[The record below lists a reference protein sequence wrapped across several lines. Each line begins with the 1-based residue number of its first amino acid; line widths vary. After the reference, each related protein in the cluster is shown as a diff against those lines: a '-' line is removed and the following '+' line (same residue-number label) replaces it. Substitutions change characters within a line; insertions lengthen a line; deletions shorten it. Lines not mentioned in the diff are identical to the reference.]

1 MSITIGQRI
10 RARREELNMTQEEL
24 AKKLGYA
31 NRSSVNKVETSR
43 EVSMKKIDAFAK
55 ALDTTTAYLMGW
67 ENFTEQAAIVDADLL
82 CLTPKQKDY
91 IIRISK
97 LSEDK
102 QECLWS
108 VVDNFEK
115 LNEGK
120 EE

>member
-55 ALDTTTAYLMGW
+55 ALNTTTAYLMGW
-67 ENFTEQAAIVDADLL
+67 ENFTEDAAFIDADLL
-82 CLTPKQKDY
+82 CLSEKEKEYVVKISHLDEAQKQCIY
-91 IIRISK
+91 EI
-97 LSEDK
+97 
-102 QECLWS
+102 
-108 VVDNFEK
+108 VDNFVK
-115 LNEGK
+115 LNNK
-120 EE
+120 K

>member
-1 MSITIGQRI
+1 MNVGERI
-10 RARREELNMTQEEL
+10 KQKRIEMNLTQDEL
-24 AKKLGYA
+24 AKKVGYKS
-31 NRSSVNKVETSR
+31 RSSINKIELSRDLPLPKVEK
-43 EVSMKKIDAFAK
+43 VAK
-55 ALDTTTAYLMGW
+55 ALDCSPSYLMGW
-67 ENFTEQAAIVDADLL
+67 ENFTGQAAIVDADLL

-102 QECLWS
+102 QECLWN

-115 LNEGK
+115 LNESK

>member
-1 MSITIGQRI
+1 MNVGERI
-10 RARREELNMTQEEL
+10 KQKRIEMNMTQDEL
-24 AKKLGYA
+24 AKKVGYKS
-31 NRSSVNKVETSR
+31 RSSINKIELSRDLPLPKVEK
-43 EVSMKKIDAFAK
+43 VAK
-55 ALDTTTAYLMGW
+55 ALDCSPSYLMGW

-102 QECLWS
+102 QECLWN